1 MKFKVKVLFSIFL
14 WFLTAANSNA
24 LTSFAQKWN
33 VSRKHSGVMDQNI
46 GYDMVMLQRIMGIN
60 GRVYPIAD
68 LTYIRMD
75 RNKNDQFDGRELL
88 ENLRKGYGVKKWKVS
103 KFDNV
108 HYYQATMTDRSRAI
122 SVSVTQNDFHSK
134 VTVANYRLGY
144 KDFTEREI
152 ALLQKSLSTNFER
165 KTTFLNFLIKE
176 AYANGFDLTGLLD
189 SIGGQSG
196 SVSGNPAVTSV
207 VDSISSSGLNTNVNI
222 NTNVSGSVDV
232 NATGSLNAGQFNAV
246 IGQGNQI
253 NQSFNNASDMVDKN
267 WGQTNTTLDNIN
279 RDINHQV
286 GNLNQNIDKGIG
298 MADKNW
304 TETNT
309 VVDKNWTDTNKMV
322 DKNWS
327 DTNKQLSRANS
338 VAEKLSDP
346 KHMFLLS
353 GATAA
358 GAVFGASLANLAI
371 DGMQA
376 GVTWII
382 DQITDR
388 KGKAERW
395 QLFSEARGNWEKT
408 IKNAVD
414 LERAMDQFLGYY
426 DIFKELKAKFPNEQ
440 ISMETILRHF
450 SKETLLV
457 EKKMKKYEDA
467 FSQIDNNKRCE
478 EYYAD
483 KIIEQESVLNSL
495 KDVSN
500 ILSNHNKN
508 SPDINI
514 FDERFFCTQMG
525 QMMRNLLDAENALQD
540 YRIYMIDGKA
550 EYADKML
557 EQQERLVDKA
567 DRYNSKRESIKDRE
581 RDIASDTYKLAKDEI
596 ESLAKADCK
605 REGKGFFNTG
615 ECIKTKLYSG
625 AYASRLKKLEAQNK
639 RAKQDI
645 ERSYEDSDVSRLS
658 VNEASL
664 NDRMSSYKDWFK
676 ELEEQ
681 QFCFQ
686 NPEDAACRE
695 ISKFRYNGVF
705 YVKDKAMNAMNEI
718 CKNEDLR
725 LMDIRKV
732 QSTQASAATRD
743 GISREIASNVSSAS
757 PIDNKS
763 SSKGFFASLFD
774 SIGGFFSSI
783 ADSIGDVFGNIF
795 GGNKVVG
802 EKSLPIDVAYVEPKA
817 IEQLNM
823 ERSQSEKIHENY
835 RAPALVEAIESPFK
849 DEEKVLEKNPEA
861 MAKFEEL
868 LLEGDKN
875 KVIINALAKSDLSD
889 NIKAAILMDLEPLD
903 VSAVNEIIASYKK
916 SYFKSKDGRFRV
928 DLKNLKKTDNLNDW
942 RKFIEIYK
950 KAAL

>member
-1 MKFKVKVLFSIFL
+1 MKFKVNVLFSIFL
-14 WFLTAANSNA
+14 WFLTNANSNA
-24 LTSFAQKWN
+24 ATSFAQKWN
-33 VSRKHSGVMDQNI
+33 ISRKHSGVMENNI
-46 GYDMVMLQRIMGIN
+46 GYDMVMMQRIMGIN

-75 RNKNDQFDGRELL
+75 RNKNDQFDDRELL
-88 ENLRKGYGVKKWKVS
+88 ENLRKGYNVKKWKVS

-108 HYYQATMTDRSRAI
+108 HYYQAILNDRSRAI
-122 SVSVTQNDFHSK
+122 SVSVTQNDLHSK

-165 KTTFLNFLIKE
+165 KTTFMSFLIRE
-176 AYANGFDLTGLLD
+176 AYANGFDLTGLLN

-196 SVSGNPAVTSV
+196 SVSGSPAVTSV
-207 VDSISSSGLNTNVNI
+207 VDSINSSGLNTNVNI

-426 DIFKELKAKFPNEQ
+426 DIFKELKSKFPNEQ

-450 SKETLLV
+450 SKETLLT
-457 EKKMKKYEDA
+457 EKKKKKYEDA
-467 FSQIDNNKRCE
+467 FSLVENKRCE
-478 EYYAD
+478 DYYAD
-483 KIIEQESVLNSL
+483 KILEQDAVLDSL

-508 SPDINI
+508 SPNMNI

-525 QMMRNLLDAENALQD
+525 EMMRNLLDAENALQD

-567 DRYNSKRESIKDRE
+567 DRYNSKRDSIKERE
-581 RDIASDTYKLAKDEI
+581 RDIASDSYELAKDEI
-596 ESLAKADCK
+596 HALAKADCK
-605 REGKGFFNTG
+605 REGKGLFSTG
-615 ECIKTKLYSG
+615 ECVDRKLASG
-625 AYASRLKKLEAQNK
+625 NYATRLKRLEAHNK
-639 RAKQDI
+639 RAKSDI
-645 ERSYEDSDVSRLS
+645 DRNYEDSDVSRLS
-658 VNEASL
+658 VNEAAL

-686 NPEDAACRE
+686 NPEDSACKE

-705 YVKDKAMNAMNEI
+705 YVKDKAMNAMSDI

-732 QSTQASAATRD
+732 QNERSAAAVRD
-743 GISREIASNVSSAS
+743 GAPKDFAPVNEGRSLSSDS
-757 PIDNKS
+757 S

-774 SIGGFFSSI
+774 GIGNFFKTI

-795 GGNKVVG
+795 GGNKIVG
-802 EKSLPIDVAYVEPKA
+802 EKSQPIDVAYVEPKA
-817 IEQLNM
+817 IEQINV

-849 DEEKVLEKNPEA
+849 DEEKILEKTPEA

-889 NIKAAILMDLEPLD
+889 NIKAAILMDLDPL
-903 VSAVNEIIASYKK
+903 SSNSINEIIAAYDK
-916 SYFKSKDGRFRV
+916 SFYKSKDGRFRI
-928 DLKNLKKTDNLNDW
+928 DLKKIKKNDNINDW

-950 KAAL
+950 KATM